1 MTLDFDTCYRAV
13 LARDARFDGRF
24 FTGVTSTGI
33 YCRPICPART
43 PARRNMRFFPHP
55 GAAEAAG
62 FRACR
67 RCRPE
72 TSPGSP
78 DWNVRADLA
87 ARAVRL
93 IADGYVDEHGVT
105 GLADRLAVTE
115 RHLRRL
121 LLAELGAGPL
131 ALARTTRLQTARRL
145 LAETSM
151 PVTDIAFA
159 SGFASVRQFNAS
171 FQESYG
177 QPPSALRQRAAA
189 AARSGQ
195 HGPGPVGRQA
205 GEVAGP
211 PAGRTGGRTSARPAG
226 EPAGPG
232 AGRAGGHGAG
242 QPEGTWLTLRLACRQ
257 PLDSRAL
264 LDFLALRAVPGIE
277 QVSGNSYRRTVHTP
291 GGPGVIELRLPA
303 AVAENSRG
311 GARGRGGSHGD
322 GGPGDGG
329 AGDGGAGDGGAAG
342 GGGDGGT
349 ARPGGPIAGQVLLR
363 ARLPR
368 LRGLGQV
375 VSRCRQLLDLDADPQ
390 AINAVLTADDLLAPL
405 VAARPGLRVPGTYD
419 GFELAVRAVL
429 GQQVSLAA
437 ARTFASRIAA
447 RYGGRL
453 PAPTSDPVDGVA
465 GAHGAGADLP
475 GTDLAGTG
483 LAGTDL
489 AGTDLAGTDHA
500 GTDHAG
506 TDHAGTDHAGTDHA
520 GAGPREGGGTG
531 AAAGPAAGE
540 PTLLFP
546 QAADL
551 AGADLSGLGLTTAR
565 QATLRA
571 LATAV
576 ASGGLALD
584 QGADPEETAAQLAA
598 LPGIGPWTVAYILM
612 RAVGDPDAFPA
623 GDLGLRRALER
634 LGGDPGMARRW
645 RPWRAY
651 AAVHLWAWEAGH
663 AAGQTSRAAGTS
675 HPCR

>member
-43 PARRNMRFFPHP
+43 PGRGNMRFFPHP

-105 GLADRLAVTE
+105 GLAARLAVTE

-151 PVTDIAFA
+151 PVTEIAFA
-159 SGFASVRQFNAS
+159 SGFASVRQFNTS
-171 FQESYG
+171 FAESYG
-177 QPPSALRQRAAA
+177 QPPSALRQHAAAGHAPERAA
-189 AARSGQ
+189 GQ
-195 HGPGPVGRQA
+195 A
-205 GEVAGP
+205 D
-211 PAGRTGGRTSARPAG
+211 
-226 EPAGPG
+226 
-232 AGRAGGHGAG
+232 
-242 QPEGTWLTLRLACRQ
+242 GTWLTLRLAGRT
-257 PLDSRAL
+257 PLDGGAL
-264 LDFLALRAVPGIE
+264 LDFFALRAVPGIE
-277 QVSGNSYRRTVHTP
+277 QVTGGTYRRTVHTP
-291 GGPGVIELRLPA
+291 GGPAIIELRLA
-303 AVAENSRG
+303 AAAEGPGVRG
-311 GARGRGGSHGD
+311 GGAS
-322 GGPGDGG
+322 GPV
-329 AGDGGAGDGGAAG
+329 
-342 GGGDGGT
+342 
-349 ARPGGPIAGQVLLR
+349 PGQVLLR

-390 AINAVLTADDLLAPL
+390 AINTVLAADDVLAPL
-405 VAARPGLRVPGTYD
+405 VAARPGLRVPGAYD

-437 ARTFASRIAA
+437 ARTFARRIAA
-447 RYGGRL
+447 RHGGRL
-453 PAPTSDPVDGVA
+453 PPPA
-465 GAHGAGADLP
+465 GGGMTGGGMTGGGMAGDAA
-475 GTDLAGTG
+475 AGGET
-483 LAGTDL
+483 A
-489 AGTDLAGTDHA
+489 
-500 GTDHAG
+500 
-506 TDHAGTDHAGTDHA
+506 
-520 GAGPREGGGTG
+520 GGGTAG
-531 AAAGPAAGE
+531 NTAAAASGE
-540 PTLLFP
+540 PALLFP

-551 AGADLSGLGLTTAR
+551 AEADLSGLGLTTAR

-584 QGADPEETAAQLAA
+584 QGADPEETAARLAE
-598 LPGIGPWTVAYILM
+598 LPGVGPWTAAYILM

-623 GDLGLRRALER
+623 SDLGVRRALER
-634 LGGDPGMARRW
+634 LGGDPAQARRW

-663 AAGQTSRAAGTS
+663 ATTGEKGRAPQPRAAR
-675 HPCR
+675 HQRPAP

>member
-1 MTLDFDTCYRAV
+1 MQGMTLDFDTCYRAV
-13 LARDARFDGRF
+13 LARDTRFDGRF

-177 QPPSALRQRAAA
+177 QPPSALRRRAAEVTGPA
-189 AARSGQ
+189 AGHA
-195 HGPGPVGRQA
+195 A
-205 GEVAGP
+205 
-211 PAGRTGGRTSARPAG
+211 
-226 EPAGPG
+226 
-232 AGRAGGHGAG
+232 GHGVG

-257 PLDSRAL
+257 PLDGGAL

-303 AVAENSRG
+303 AAEGSRAG
-311 GARGRGGSHGD
+311 GARDGGGSGAGGRDRRGG
-322 GGPGDGG
+322 PV
-329 AGDGGAGDGGAAG
+329 
-342 GGGDGGT
+342 
-349 ARPGGPIAGQVLLR
+349 PGQVLLR

-390 AINAVLTADDLLAPL
+390 AINAVLAADELLAPL

-447 RYGGRL
+447 RSGGRL
-453 PAPTSDPVDGVA
+453 PEPTGDPVDPAGDPVDGVA
-465 GAHGAGADLP
+465 GAHVSGAH
-475 GTDLAGTG
+475 LAAAG
-483 LAGTDL
+483 L
-489 AGTDLAGTDHA
+489 
-500 GTDHAG
+500 
-506 TDHAGTDHAGTDHA
+506 A
-520 GAGPREGGGTG
+520 GAGPRKSGGAR
-531 AAAGPAAGE
+531 AAAGPADSE

-546 QAADL
+546 RAADL
-551 AGADLSGLGLTTAR
+551 ADADLSGLGLTTAR

-576 ASGGLALD
+576 AGGGLALD
-584 QGADPEETAAQLAA
+584 QGADPEATAARLSE

-623 GDLGLRRALER
+623 SDLGLRRALER

-651 AAVHLWAWEAGH
+651 AAVHLWAWEADQ
-663 AAGQTSRAAGTS
+663 AAG
-675 HPCR
+675 